1 MEVMVDEMES
11 LNKNKTWELLELPK
25 GKKPIDYKW
34 VSRENDDMLI
44 VLKETVRLIGRSL
57 CCAKSLT

>member
-1 MEVMVDEMES
+1 MES
-11 LNKNKTWELLELPK
+11 LNKNKTWELSELPK

-44 VLKETVRLIGRSL
+44 MLKETVRLIGRTL